1 MNHSMNDHQRANKN
15 AVKATIESEAA
26 YERFKQDPTEENR
39 RAYEEAERR
48 WEKAQARRRFEQL
61 ESRR

>member
-1 MNHSMNDHQRANKN
+1 MNDHQLANKN

-26 YERFKQDPTEENR
+26 YERYKKDQTEQNR

-61 ESRR
+61 ERRR